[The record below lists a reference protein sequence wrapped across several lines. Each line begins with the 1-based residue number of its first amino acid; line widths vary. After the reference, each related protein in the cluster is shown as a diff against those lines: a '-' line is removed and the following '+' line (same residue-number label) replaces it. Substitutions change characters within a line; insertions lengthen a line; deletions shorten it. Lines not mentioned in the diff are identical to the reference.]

1 MTLEDSAQALDLS
14 LVASNDTGVGLL
26 TVGALVE
33 GEEPDQLALV
43 GSEAGHLPGEPLVNG
58 GAFLDGLTG
67 QASGGVILSGVSQ
80 A

>member
-26 TVGALVE
+26 AVGALVE

-58 GAFLDGLTG
+58 GAFLDGLTA

-80 A
+80 D